1 MRNTVFIGMACV
13 FVSACGVD
21 VAERVHVVDSPVD
34 TSDGLPV
41 EGTTVPNVIPPRLTR
56 FEATAPKTPSNEGN
70 RVQEAQPAQGAPR
83 RIPLSPADEQKGSTV
98 PGNGRASVP
107 AVSSSPGFS
116 AGSGPTASKT
126 PNDAGNRVQEAQ
138 AAQAASDGL
147 PLSPADEQKSLT
159 IPGNGR
165 ASVSAVSSSPGF
177 SAGSGPTASKT
188 PNDAGNRVQEA
199 QAAQAASDGLP
210 LSPADEQKS
219 LTIPGNG
226 RASVSAVS
234 SSPGLK
240 AADGTVIA
248 RDESMK
254 VVRFLGNDLS
264 NGACQLLT
272 SELTLHSNGKAVFET
287 KIFSLLILITYKF
300 NLNYYDHQWNL
311 LFTTPNLSHQVSQED
326 ALIDERKHEITFDMS
341 EFGKVEHV
349 KITFKCEREGFD
361 NPSANASSG
370 ATALTPKG
378 EGNQT
383 QDASQGLPPR
393 TLARTTQPSPPEPS
407 SQPSAPVVPA
417 SEPKL
422 IDINTASADDLNRLG
437 ERFGK
442 AIIAGRPYR
451 VVGELVSK
459 RVLKRSTFGRI
470 KARIT
475 VNTAA
480 QPTAAPKAS
489 RGAVAYY

>member
-13 FVSACGVD
+13 FLSACGVD
-21 VAERVHVVDSPVD
+21 VAERIHVVDSPVD

-41 EGTTVPNVIPPRLTR
+41 EGTMVPKVIPPRLTG
-56 FEATAPKTPSNEGN
+56 FEATASKTPNDEGY
-70 RVQEAQPAQGAPR
+70 RVQEAQAAQGTSR
-83 RIPLSPADEQKGSTV
+83 RIPLSHDEQKGPTV
-98 PGNGRASVP
+98 PGNGRASVS
-107 AVSSSPGFS
+107 AVSSSPGLN
-116 AGSGPTASKT
+116 ARAKATGSKT

-159 IPGNGR
+159 VPGNGR

-199 QAAQAASDGLP
+199 QAAQAASGGLP

-219 LTIPGNG
+219 LTVPGNG

-234 SSPGLK
+234 SSPGFK

-264 NGACQLLT
+264 DRDCHLLT
-272 SELTLHSNGKAVFET
+272 TDLTLHSSGKAVLKTE
-287 KIFSLLILITYKF
+287 ILGMAGIITYKF
-300 NLNYYDHQWNL
+300 YLNYYDQQWNL
-311 LFTTPNLSHQVSQED
+311 LFTTPNLSHQVSRED
-326 ALIDERKHEITFDMS
+326 LIDESKHEITFDMS
-341 EFGKVEHV
+341 EFEKVEHV
-349 KITFKCEREGFD
+349 KITFKCAREGSD
-361 NPSANASSG
+361 KPSANASSG

-378 EGNQT
+378 EGNLT
-383 QDASQGLPPR
+383 EDASQGLS
-393 TLARTTQPSPPEPS
+393 ARTAGTPQPSSPESS

-417 SEPKL
+417 TEPKL
-422 IDINTASADDLNRLG
+422 LDINTASADALNRLG

-442 AIIAGRPYR
+442 AIIASRPYR
-451 VVGELVSK
+451 SVGELVSK
-459 RVLKRSTFGRI
+459 RVLKRSTFSRI
-470 KARIT
+470 KDRIT

-480 QPTAAPKAS
+480 QPTAPKAS

>member
-1 MRNTVFIGMACV
+1 MRNTVSIGMACV
-13 FVSACGVD
+13 FLSACGVD

-34 TSDGLPV
+34 TSDGLPA
-41 EGTTVPNVIPPRLTR
+41 EGMTVPNVIPPRLTR
-56 FEATAPKTPSNEGN
+56 FEATASKTPSNEGN
-70 RVQEAQPAQGAPR
+70 RVKEAQAAQGAFR
-83 RIPLSPADEQKGSTV
+83 RTPPSPVDEQKGPTV

-107 AVSSSPGFS
+107 SVSSSPGLNTR
-116 AGSGPTASKT
+116 SGATASKT
-126 PNDAGNRVQEAQ
+126 PNDAGNRVQDAQ

-159 IPGNGR
+159 VPGNGR
-165 ASVSAVSSSPGF
+165 TSVPAASSSPGF
-177 SAGSGPTASKT
+177 SSRSGATASKT

-199 QAAQAASDGLP
+199 QAAQGASDGLP
-210 LSPADEQKS
+210 PSPADEQKGP
-219 LTIPGNG
+219 TVPGNG
-226 RASVSAVS
+226 GASVPAAST
-234 SSPGLK
+234 SPGFK
-240 AADGTVIA
+240 VADGTVIA

-272 SELTLHSNGKAVFET
+272 SQLTLHSNGKTVFET
-287 KIFSLLILITYKF
+287 KIFSLLIHITYKF
-300 NLNYYDHQWNL
+300 YLNYYDHQRNL
-311 LFTTPNLSHQVSQED
+311 LFTTPDLSHQVSQED
-326 ALIDERKHEITFDMS
+326 DLIDERKHEITFDMS
-341 EFGKVEHV
+341 EFEKVEHV

-383 QDASQGLPPR
+383 QDASQGLS
-393 TLARTTQPSPPEPS
+393 ARTAGTPQPSPSEPS
-407 SQPSAPVVPA
+407 SRPSAPVVPA

-422 IDINTASADDLNRLG
+422 LDINTASADALNRIG

-451 VVGELVSK
+451 SVGELVSK
-459 RVLKRSTFGRI
+459 RVLKRSTFSRI
-470 KARIT
+470 KDRIT

-480 QPTAAPKAS
+480 QPTAAPKAPL
-489 RGAVAYY
+489 GAVAYY

>member
-1 MRNTVFIGMACV
+1 M
-13 FVSACGVD
+13 S
-21 VAERVHVVDSPVD
+21 
-34 TSDGLPV
+34 
-41 EGTTVPNVIPPRLTR
+41 
-56 FEATAPKTPSNEGN
+56 
-70 RVQEAQPAQGAPR
+70 GA
-83 RIPLSPADEQKGSTV
+83 
-98 PGNGRASVP
+98 
-107 AVSSSPGFS
+107 
-116 AGSGPTASKT
+116 TASKT

-147 PLSPADEQKSLT
+147 PLPPADEQKGPT
-159 IPGNGR
+159 VPGNGG
-165 ASVSAVSSSPGF
+165 ASVPAVSSSPGF
-177 SAGSGPTASKT
+177 K
-188 PNDAGNRVQEA
+188 V
-199 QAAQAASDGLP
+199 
-210 LSPADEQKS
+210 
-219 LTIPGNG
+219 
-226 RASVSAVS
+226 
-234 SSPGLK
+234 
-240 AADGTVIA
+240 ADGTVIA

-272 SELTLHSNGKAVFET
+272 SELTLHSNGKTVFET
-287 KIFSLLILITYKF
+287 KIFSLLIPIRYKF
-300 NLNYYDHQWNL
+300 YLSYFDHQWNL

-326 ALIDERKHEITFDMS
+326 DLIDDRKHEITFDMS

-407 SQPSAPVVPA
+407 SLEPSAPVVPA

-437 ERFGK
+437 QRFGK

-451 VVGELVSK
+451 FVGELVSK
-459 RVLKRSTFGRI
+459 RVLKRSTFSRI
-470 KARIT
+470 KDRIT

-480 QPTAAPKAS
+480 QPTAAPKAL